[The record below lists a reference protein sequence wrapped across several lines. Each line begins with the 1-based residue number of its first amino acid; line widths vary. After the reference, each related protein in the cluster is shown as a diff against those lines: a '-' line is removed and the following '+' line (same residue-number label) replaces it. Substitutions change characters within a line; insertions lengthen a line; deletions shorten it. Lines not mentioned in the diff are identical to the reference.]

1 MNRDFSKEDLQMAY
15 RYMKSSLVAQLVKNL
30 PAVQETQVQF
40 LGWEDPWRRKWQPT
54 PILLPGE
61 SHGQRSL
68 ASYSPWGHKSQ
79 TQLSER
85 QCNRHMER
93 CLISLII
100 REMQTKPIMNYHLT
114 FVRRWQIF
122 LLSYYQNFPIIKK
135 TASNK
140 CWPECEEKGT
150 LLHHWWECKLVQPMW
165 KRLWWWFNC

>member
-1 MNRDFSKEDLQMAY
+1 MAY

-30 PAVQETQVQF
+30 PAMQETQVQF
-40 LGWEDPWRRKWQPT
+40 LGWEDPWRRKRQPT

-79 TQLSER
+79 TQFSEK

-100 REMQTKPIMNYHLT
+100 REMQTKPIRQYHFT
-114 FVRRWQIF
+114 SVKMA
-122 LLSYYQNFPIIKK
+122 IIKK
-135 TASNK
+135 TRNNK
-140 CWPECEEKGT
+140 NMEEREP
-150 LLHHWWECKLVQPMW
+150 LHIVGGNVHWCSHYEKQYGDSS
-165 KRLWWWFNC
+165 KYSK